1 MRAGRIFFMALAAFL
16 TLLAA
21 GSQALATMVSLT
33 FDDGL
38 AGAYNSAYPV
48 LKKYGAP
55 GVSGIITGRIDPA
68 NDDYMSWEQ
77 IRELSAAGWEIV
89 SHSVNHARPI
99 QVPVFY
105 SQEPIHGW
113 TRDSP
118 DAPIYQ
124 AHYDYELITGLFE
137 NGKPLKEVETIKE
150 LNYKPGSFFF
160 DRVIEELH
168 IRPFNPPEDPSS
180 LDIRAFSYER
190 EMEQSK
196 KDLIE
201 HGIEAKTFVAPYN
214 YWTDDVREA
223 SKRYYQYAVIGKG
236 EDNRPGSYDPYGIKR
251 FMVHKDDTVAS
262 LMRIVTQNAV
272 DKNSWVIFCLHGIGD
287 NTGWEPWSADKLDKF
302 VAWLRQ
308 ENIDI
313 VTVAEGA
320 RRMAECAA
328 SKARAGTAPAC
339 KAAPGKSAQG
349 KPAKAKAA
357 PGK

>member
-1 MRAGRIFFMALAAFL
+1 MALAAGL
-16 TLLAA
+16 ILLAA
-21 GSQALATMVSLT
+21 VGPSRATMVSLT

-38 AGAYNSAYPV
+38 AGAYNSAFPI

-55 GVSGIITGRIDPA
+55 GVSGVITGRIDPA
-68 NDDYMSWEQ
+68 NDDYMSWDQ
-77 IRELSAAGWEIV
+77 IRELAAAGWEIA

-99 QVPVFY
+99 QIPVFY
-105 SQEPIHGW
+105 AQEPIGGW
-113 TRDSP
+113 VLDSP
-118 DAPIYQ
+118 DEPIYK

-137 NGKPLKEVETIKE
+137 NGRALKEVETLKE

-168 IRPFNPPEDPSS
+168 VRPFDPPQDPSS

-196 KDLIE
+196 KDLIA
-201 HGIEAKTFVAPYN
+201 HGIDVTTFVAPYN
-214 YWTDDVREA
+214 YWTDDVKAA
-223 SKRYYQYAVIGKG
+223 SKLYYQFAVIGKG
-236 EDNRPGSYDPYGIKR
+236 EDNRPGTFDPYGIKR

-262 LMRIVTQNAV
+262 LMRIVKENAV

-308 ENIDI
+308 EGIDI
-313 VTVAEGA
+313 VTIAGGA
-320 RRMAECAA
+320 RRLAACAPAKAA
-328 SKARAGTAPAC
+328 SGRTVPARAATGKTAPV
-339 KAAPGKSAQG
+339 KSAPGK
-349 KPAKAKAA
+349 
-357 PGK
+357 